1 MPGQT
6 TKVSSEKY
14 RKLTSVTL
22 RIRLAVKTT
31 HPQDL
36 PIHLKS
42 RDAFVYTSIP
52 LFSFFLPRQE
62 EMVPFSEDTR
72 TRNSFYITSS
82 TPAND
87 NNNKHERAI
96 CISLILDFQRTKSRR
111 EDPVFVIS
119 GALCDKYIF
128 SDSNISRLHAVP
140 IKTWGISRIMFA
152 NANRRR
158 CHQSFSKGIN
168 KKNCQDTCLHLLYI
182 HESPCRLLGIQFREN
197 YICEIITHVCKC

>member
-1 MPGQT
+1 MPDQT

-14 RKLTSVTL
+14 GKLTSVTL

-119 GALCDKYIF
+119 GALCDKLFFLTLTYQ
-128 SDSNISRLHAVP
+128 DSMQFLSRPGASP
-140 IKTWGISRIMFA
+140 GYCSRTPT
-152 NANRRR
+152 
-158 CHQSFSKGIN
+158 GGVVIN
-168 KKNCQDTCLHLLYI
+168 HSQ
-182 HESPCRLLGIQFREN
+182 RG
-197 YICEIITHVCKC
+197 